1 MLQGSLCPELY
12 QIIYSKWPKWETL
25 KPADFVRAVVKQY
38 YRNLLHPKA
47 NYGEHNKDRKDGPFS
62 DFLSVG
68 KDVTV
73 TAEMGAELPHLAI

>member
-1 MLQGSLCPELY
+1 M
-12 QIIYSKWPKWETL
+12 
-25 KPADFVRAVVKQY
+25 RAVVKQY

-73 TAEMGAELPHLAI
+73 TPEMGAELPHLAI